1 MTKTELINR
10 RWGYRNQRSQK
21 QLQAYG
27 LAQKLE
33 RLKKAKLEFAGIIE
47 DSNYYKKKIT
57 NLEIDP
63 GLWKGETEKTYK
75 SDHQNSMEKSISGY
89 IVHLKKVEDGI
100 DNEIERLT
108 TQLTNCQSDIAHLNT
123 SIANITMTIST
134 LKEE

>member
-21 QLQAYG
+21 QLQANALEG
-27 LAQKLE
+27 KLT
-33 RLKKAKLEFAGIIE
+33 RLKKAKAEFVSVIVE
-47 DSNYYKKKIT
+47 SDTYKKKIK

-63 GLWKGETEKTYK
+63 GFWKGETEQTYR
-75 SDHQNSMEKSISGY
+75 SDHQNSMERSISSY
-89 IVHLKKVEDGI
+89 IVHLKKVEEGI

-123 SIANITMTIST
+123 SIATITMTINS

>member
-21 QLQAYG
+21 QLQANALEG
-27 LAQKLE
+27 KLT
-33 RLKKAKLEFAGIIE
+33 RLKKAKVEFVSVIV
-47 DSNYYKKKIT
+47 DSNTYKKKIM

-63 GLWKGETEKTYK
+63 GFWKGETEQTYK
-75 SDHQNSMEKSISGY
+75 SDHQNSMEKSISSY
-89 IVHLKKVEDGI
+89 IVHLNKVEDGI

-108 TQLTNCQSDIAHLNT
+108 SQLIQCQSDIAHLNT
-123 SIANITMTIST
+123 SIATITMTINS

>member
-21 QLQAYG
+21 QLQADA
-27 LAQKLE
+27 LERKLE
-33 RLKKAKLEFAGIIE
+33 RLKKAKVEFVGIID
-47 DSNYYKKKIT
+47 DSNNYKKKIT

-63 GLWKGETEKTYK
+63 GLWQGETEKTYK
-75 SDHQNSMEKSISGY
+75 SDHQNAMEKSISSY

-108 TQLTNCQSDIAHLNT
+108 TQLINCQSDIAHLNA
-123 SIANITMTIST
+123 SIANITMTINS